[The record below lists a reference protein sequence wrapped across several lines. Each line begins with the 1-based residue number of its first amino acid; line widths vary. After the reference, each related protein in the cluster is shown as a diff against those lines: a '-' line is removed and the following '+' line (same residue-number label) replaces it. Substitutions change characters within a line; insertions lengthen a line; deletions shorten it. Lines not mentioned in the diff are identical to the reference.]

1 MPAFADQGPPVAG
14 GYPAAPGHGVPAQP
28 GGYAA
33 AAEAPAGPP
42 IGRLLR
48 RKWFL
53 LLVGLAAGVAGGY
66 YHFTKQ
72 EPVYRSTAE
81 VTVSYRQTA
90 LPVEADTAGRPQGGA
105 YDVLDDLLHRL
116 MTPPLI
122 ARAIQEHGL
131 SDLPRFRGGGSPV
144 LTILGGLSG
153 ERVDGTRVLRLTYSG
168 RSPEETKAVLDAVVS
183 TFVESVKDDEQSVIQ
198 EAITM
203 FTKANTQV
211 RGELEEAEKKY
222 REFQLQSP
230 LVRGADGVSLNPYAA
245 DLLKVDAMR
254 DEFRLELAA
263 LNGELD
269 SIRRSLAVGGRR
281 EALAMMAS
289 LSRREAGNAGR
300 DIEMPTELT
309 FDEANLDLLL
319 ELEEAREKYG
329 ANHPELKR
337 LESRYE
343 KLTSIMKR
351 RAGLTDEGGAPV
363 SFLDLYVQAREEYR
377 RKLESQI
384 ASLNEDYARTKE
396 KADALRD
403 AELTE
408 QDLRSWRD
416 RHASTYEVLVDRVAQ
431 LDLLKDAD
439 RLRAAELVPA
449 GPGVLTPVELIR
461 SLGAGGA
468 FGFAIAFGLAYLL
481 EQGDKSFKG
490 PDEIRAEFG
499 LPLLGHVPEI
509 PAKVLKRT
517 RKDASP
523 LDPSLLTVHRP
534 KSRLAE
540 SYRAVRAGLLFGG
553 RSGVRVIQVTSADPG
568 DGKSTLAANLAV
580 SLGRSGKKTVLVDCD
595 MRRPRVGRLFGLTKD
610 GVCVTEAIAD
620 PDRVDEAA
628 VDVGVDGLR
637 VLPCLRKPEHPAELL
652 SSQAFEEFVEVLRQK
667 FDFVVLDSPP
677 VLAVS
682 DPAATAPAADGVIL
696 VTRLSKRTR
705 RKVRESLDTLERAGA
720 NVVGLV
726 INGIEPGGEYTRGVE
741 SGYYGGGYGG
751 GYGGRRGA
759 YYSEEPGSED
769 TPPAPAKAAK
779 GGRSGTAAGRVN
791 GHRLS
796 V

>member
-1 MPAFADQGPPVAG
+1 MPAFADQGPPA
-14 GYPAAPGHGVPAQP
+14 AAPGYRAPAQP

-42 IGRLLR
+42 ISRLLR

-53 LLVGLAAGVAGGY
+53 LLAGLAAGVAGGY

-90 LPVEADTAGRPQGGA
+90 LPVEADTAGRPQAGQF
-105 YDVLDDLLHRL
+105 DLLDDLLHRL

-122 ARAIQEHGL
+122 ARAVEEHGL

-144 LTILGGLSG
+144 YTILGGLHG
-153 ERVDGTRVLRLTYSG
+153 DRVDGTRVLRLTYSG

-183 TFVESVKDDEQSVIQ
+183 TFVESVKEDEQSVIQ
-198 EAITM
+198 EAIAL

-222 REFQLQSP
+222 REFQLRSP
-230 LVRGADGVSLNPYAA
+230 LVRGADGASLNPYAA

-289 LSRREAGNAGR
+289 LSRREAGNAGAA
-300 DIEMPTELT
+300 EMPTELT

-319 ELEEAREKYG
+319 ELEEARERYG
-329 ANHPELKR
+329 SEHPELKR
-337 LESRYE
+337 LERRYD
-343 KLTSIMKR
+343 KLTSIMQR
-351 RAGLTDEGGAPV
+351 RAGLTEEGGAPV

-384 ASLNEDYARTKE
+384 ASLDVDYARTKE

-408 QDLRSWRD
+408 QELRGWRD

-439 RLRAAELVPA
+439 RLRASELVPA
-449 GPGVLTPVELIR
+449 GPGALTPVELIR
-461 SLGAGGA
+461 SLGMGGA

-517 RKDASP
+517 RKDTSP

-580 SLGRSGKKTVLVDCD
+580 SLGRSGKSTVLVDCD
-595 MRRPRVGRLFGLTKD
+595 LRRPRVGRLFGLMKD

-682 DPAATAPAADGVIL
+682 DPAATAPAADGVVL

-759 YYSEEPGSED
+759 YYSEEPGSD
-769 TPPAPAKAAK
+769 VAPPASAKAAK
-779 GGRSGTAAGRVN
+779 GERSETAAGRVN
-791 GHRLS
+791 GHKLS